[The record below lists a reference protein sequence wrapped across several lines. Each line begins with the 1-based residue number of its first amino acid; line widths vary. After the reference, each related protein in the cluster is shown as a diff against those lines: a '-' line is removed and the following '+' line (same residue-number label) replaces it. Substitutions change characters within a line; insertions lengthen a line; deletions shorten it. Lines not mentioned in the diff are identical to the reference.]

1 MDFISLFLSLFGL
14 NRDRL
19 QRRTDQRNEVARL
32 NAEVAGEAGRALDI
46 IVAAMPRLTRRCAQ
60 VCGDNPEICES
71 MLKVL
76 NEQRDAALKLMAMAE
91 GYKKQIADVSGNVD
105 WDNAIPQFQEW
116 RVTASRIPPW
126 VENIINRYDAIFYEA
141 GAR

>member
-1 MDFISLFLSLFGL
+1 MSSWRCGVDFISLFLSLFGL

-46 IVAAMPRLTRRCAQ
+46 IAAALPRLTRRCEQ

-76 NEQRDAALKLMAMAE
+76 NEQREAAVKLMAMAE
-91 GYKKQIADVSGNVD
+91 
-105 WDNAIPQFQEW
+105 
-116 RVTASRIPPW
+116 T
-126 VENIINRYDAIFYEA
+126 
-141 GAR
+141 